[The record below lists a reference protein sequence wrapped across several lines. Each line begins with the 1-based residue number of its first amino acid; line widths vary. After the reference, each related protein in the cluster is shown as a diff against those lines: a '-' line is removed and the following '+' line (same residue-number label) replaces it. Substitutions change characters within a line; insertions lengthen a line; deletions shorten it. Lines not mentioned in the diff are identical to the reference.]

1 MNTDGYITNE
11 YYKALEDKDFMLE
24 VKKMILKYGVTGDN
38 LRNVLYSS
46 KEPSEKNISDRLESM
61 GFQGP
66 KDYIYTSNY
75 YYKPLTADD
84 LIEYANNNNSR
95 NFNLKFED
103 ACKILNLFDKAP
115 LHITQEKELYSIGSD
130 FYSKLNVD
138 SLIKK
143 SIKYNSIFNPLNLNK
158 DEKNELRNTLLKYK
172 YENAE
177 LYSVSNK
184 DILSKTLNVLK
195 KDGYKFDTDF
205 ALSKSENFDE
215 VLNDISNV
223 YSNNPKR
230 FLILLNK
237 GEKKYSF
244 EEESEIKDLQ
254 NINFLN
260 ENLNLEYICKES
272 GLKAKSYYN
281 SIDTRTICHELKE
294 GNDTE
299 KYRQAVK
306 MVGDYFINQNVLNDK
321 SILIPAPQHT
331 GNAEYTKDIAK
342 YVQHKIHCS
351 VADVLKC
358 KPHEPLYNQKK
369 EGNELELNLY
379 LENAEN
385 KTFDFWKEKGYTPYL
400 LDNVISTGKTFN
412 EAQNLIPD
420 LVPLS
425 YSIGNFAEIIFE
437 NGKYHVENTLE
448 TPLEKFVKLEAART
462 KFYNEERIDNEEYPS
477 DKENEIY
484 EALSKVTYD
493 EYVSKM
499 EIQTR
504 KFNEYPKKLLGKDYF
519 SDSRS
524 WHYMHDSLYD
534 LMQHHNFIKT
544 DSEIE
549 GKEKYFWVT
558 TGRERDLIRYSE
570 NNNGLKDA
578 KPYTFEEAKK
588 LLMKNQYSE
597 TYAEKF
603 LNNLKGNPF
612 SDFSVYA
619 NYAKTFDNEK
629 KISKLEQQ
637 KDFLQKANKSFSQT
651 INQNLPLNNS
661 LEINEQLKVPKH
673 DETSFLNETENI
685 CKSLQTENKTHKNNK
700 GRK

>member
-1 MNTDGYITNE
+1 MNENGYTTDYF
-11 YYKALEDKDFMLE
+11 KALEDEDFMIE
-24 VKKMILKYGVTGDN
+24 VKKMIIKYGATGDN

-46 KEPSEKNISDRLESM
+46 KEPSEKNISNKLETL
-61 GFQGP
+61 GVFQA
-66 KDYIYTSNY
+66 KDYIRESDDLFHLMNTN
-75 YYKPLTADD
+75 D
-84 LIEYANNNNSR
+84 LIEYANDNNSR
-95 NFNLKFED
+95 CFNLDQKD
-103 ACKILNLFDKAP
+103 AAQIMSLLNKAP
-115 LHITQEKELYSIGSD
+115 LYITRYNEIYSISPD
-130 FYSKLNVD
+130 FHSKLNID

-143 SIKYNSIFNPLNLNK
+143 CIKYNSLFNPLNLSK
-158 DEKNELRNTLLKYK
+158 DEKNELKNTLLKYK
-172 YENAE
+172 YENSD

-184 DILSKTLNVLK
+184 DILSKTLDVLK

-215 VLNDISNV
+215 ILNDISDV
-223 YSNNPKR
+223 YFNNPKR

-260 ENLNLEYICKES
+260 ENLNLEYTCKES
-272 GLKAKSYYN
+272 GLKSKSYYN

-294 GNDTE
+294 GNETGNY
-299 KYRQAVK
+299 KLAVK
-306 MVGDYFINQNVLNDK
+306 LIGDYFINQNVLNDK

-342 YVQHKIHCS
+342 YIQHEIHCS

-358 KPHEPLYNQKK
+358 KPHDPLYEQKK

-379 LENAEN
+379 LENADN
-385 KTFDFWKEKGYTPYL
+385 KTFEFWKEKGYTPYL

-425 YSIGNFAEIIFE
+425 YSIGNFAEIKFE

-462 KFYNEERIDNEEYPS
+462 KFYNEERIDNEEYPA

-499 EIQTR
+499 EIQTK

-519 SDSRS
+519 ADSRS

-549 GKEKYFWVT
+549 GKEKYFWAT

-570 NNNGLKDA
+570 NNNGLKNA

-588 LLMKNQYSE
+588 LLMKNQYSG

-603 LNNLKGNPF
+603 LNNLKENPF

-651 INQNLPLNNS
+651 INQNLPQNNS
-661 LEINEQLKVPKH
+661 LEINEQLKVPQH
-673 DETSFLNETENI
+673 DEKTFLNETENI

-700 GRK
+700 VRK